1 MWLSLS
7 IYSSSPALCVRV
19 RACVRA
25 CATPDSPSTNN
36 TVLEL
41 HYTIL
46 LELHYTILSLTVG
59 RLSTIS
65 HTLNHTPHIETWTR
79 RLTHHIP
86 IQPNP
91 TQPNPTQPNPTQPN
105 TAQQSRKNNTRAYAR
120 AYTQPIDRTDTNE
133 LQTVNCCAFSFKSKT
148 DLLRPAHLLAST
160 TAST

>member
-1 MWLSLS
+1 MFSHYTHSYL
-7 IYSSSPALCVRV
+7 LCCTHMCA

-91 TQPNPTQPNPTQPN
+91 TQ
-105 TAQQSRKNNTRAYAR
+105 QSRKNNTRAYAR

>member
-1 MWLSLS
+1 MVYSREHTYIALTQLSH
-7 IYSSSPALCVRV
+7 SSSLCGHTHWTQRLPNKPA
-19 RACVRA
+19 RA

-91 TQPNPTQPNPTQPN
+91 TQPN

-133 LQTVNCCAFSFKSKT
+133 L
-148 DLLRPAHLLAST
+148 
-160 TAST
+160 

>member
-1 MWLSLS
+1 MC
-7 IYSSSPALCVRV
+7 AQTKCVAFSFYLQQFTRTVCACV

-65 HTLNHTPHIETWTR
+65 HTLNHT
-79 RLTHHIP
+79 HHTLRHGPEDSLITS
-86 IQPNP
+86 QS
-91 TQPNPTQPNPTQPN
+91 NPTQPN
-105 TAQQSRKNNTRAYAR
+105 TAQQPRKNNTRAYAR

-148 DLLRPAHLLAST
+148 DLLRPAHLIAST